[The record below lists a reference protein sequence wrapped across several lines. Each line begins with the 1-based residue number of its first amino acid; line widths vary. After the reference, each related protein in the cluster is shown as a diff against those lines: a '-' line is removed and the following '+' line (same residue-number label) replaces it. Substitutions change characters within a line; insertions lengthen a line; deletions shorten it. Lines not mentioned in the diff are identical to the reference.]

1 MPDRAQKDI
10 SLPPSEPAHPPAG
23 LWRRIGRLRHL
34 RYEGRFR
41 LFFEDPVRPP
51 DPEEPVLE
59 EHELEELSHQESRSS
74 GGQGSGIESSV
85 QPRQRHV
92 PLLTDE
98 EILTGSRMPFLTILG
113 LERTHRL
120 LSDQLAD
127 PSGNAF
133 NVAADFAWDR
143 QFFWAAAVSMAGR
156 MVAVRW
162 PFSISG
168 EFTLL
173 RSADD

>member
-98 EILTGSRMPFLTILG
+98 EILTGT
-113 LERTHRL
+113 
-120 LSDQLAD
+120 D